1 MQSAHA
7 SSVKASPADINPSSM
22 SPSHSQPTL
31 DTTRFIARHVA
42 GLRRSGIRDFFELV
56 AKTDGVIS
64 LGIGEPDFDTP
75 EPIRNA
81 VKTAMDTGKTHY
93 TSNLG
98 LPELRKEIGRYAESH
113 FKVSYRP
120 DDEVLVTVGV
130 SEGLDL
136 ALRSLLNPGDK
147 VLYHQPCYVSYA
159 PSVELVHAVGVPVA
173 TSAAE
178 QFSLDEPA
186 LRAAWQPGC
195 KLLLLNLPCNPTG
208 GVCSKE
214 QLERIARFAIEK
226 DLIVIS
232 DEIYSELIFE
242 GMHTSIASLPGMR
255 DRTLLLHGF
264 SKAFAMTGFRLGYAC
279 GPAPLIEAMMK
290 VHQYSMLCAPSISQE
305 GALAALRLGDDAT
318 KFMRD
323 RYRERRDLFV
333 RRINAAGI
341 KCHLPRG
348 SFYAFPSVVSTGLDE
363 GEFARR
369 LLVEHKVAV
378 VPGTAFG
385 DAGKGHVRAC
395 FTANEQKL
403 NAACDQIEKLL
414 ARLSVKASA

>member
-1 MQSAHA
+1 
-7 SSVKASPADINPSSM
+7 M
-22 SPSHSQPTL
+22 SLSTKPPL
-31 DTTRFIARHVA
+31 DTTRFIARHVS

-75 EPIRNA
+75 QPIRDA

-98 LPELRKEIGRYAESH
+98 QPDLRKEISRYVQGYFNVGYSWE
-113 FKVSYRP
+113 
-120 DDEVLVTVGV
+120 DEILVTVGV
-130 SEGLDL
+130 SEALDL
-136 ALRSLLNPGDK
+136 AMRALLNPGDK

-159 PSVELVHAVGVPVA
+159 PTVELVHGVGVPVA
-173 TSAAE
+173 TSAAQ

-208 GVCSKE
+208 GVCSRE
-214 QLERIARFAIEK
+214 QLERIAKFAIEK

-232 DEIYSELIFE
+232 DEIYCELIFE
-242 GMHTSIASLPGMR
+242 GVHTSIASLPGMR
-255 DRTLLLHGF
+255 ERTLLLHGF

-318 KFMRD
+318 KYMRD

-333 RRINAAGI
+333 RRITAAGLS
-341 KCHLPRG
+341 CHSPRG
-348 SFYAFPSVVSTGLDE
+348 SFYAFPSVANTGLDE
-363 GEFARR
+363 GTFARR
-369 LLVEHKVAV
+369 LLTEQKVAV
-378 VPGTAFG
+378 VPGTALG
-385 DAGKGHVRAC
+385 DAGKGHVCAC

-403 NAACDQIEKLL
+403 SAACDRIEKMLNTL
-414 ARLSVKASA
+414 KAPVGA

>member
-1 MQSAHA
+1 
-7 SSVKASPADINPSSM
+7 M
-22 SPSHSQPTL
+22 STSFSGSF

-75 EPIRNA
+75 QPIRDA
-81 VKTAMDTGKTHY
+81 VTTAMNTGKTHY
-93 TSNLG
+93 TSNMG
-98 LPELRKEIGRYAESH
+98 LPALRAEISRYAEGH

-120 DDEVLVTVGV
+120 DDEILVTVGV

-136 ALRSLLNPGDK
+136 TLRSLLNPGDK
-147 VLYHQPCYVSYA
+147 VMYHQPCYVSYA
-159 PSVELVHAVGVPVA
+159 PSVDLVHAVGVPVSTNA
-173 TSAAE
+173 GDL
-178 QFSLDEPA
+178 FSLDAPA
-186 LRAAWQPGC
+186 LAAAWQPGC

-208 GVCSKE
+208 GVCSRE
-214 QLERIARFAIEK
+214 QLERIAKFAIEK
-226 DLIVIS
+226 DLIVVS
-232 DEIYSELIFE
+232 DVIYSELVFE
-242 GMHTSIASLPGMR
+242 GGHTIIASLPGMQE
-255 DRTLLLHGF
+255 RTILLHGF

-333 RRINAAGI
+333 RRINAAGL

-348 SFYAFPSVVSTGLDE
+348 SFYAFPSVAGTGLNE
-363 GEFARR
+363 GEFARQ
-369 LLVEHKVAV
+369 LLTQYKVAV

-385 DAGKGHVRAC
+385 DAGQGHVRAC
-395 FTANEQKL
+395 FTANEEKL
-403 NAACDQIEKLL
+403 TAACDRIEQLL
-414 ARLSVKASA
+414 ASLASAAKG

>member
-1 MQSAHA
+1 
-7 SSVKASPADINPSSM
+7 M
-22 SPSHSQPTL
+22 SLSTSKPTL

-75 EPIRNA
+75 QPIRDA

-98 LPELRKEIGRYAESH
+98 LPELRKEISRYVEGYFHVPYSWE
-113 FKVSYRP
+113 
-120 DDEVLVTVGV
+120 DEVLVTVGV
-130 SEGLDL
+130 SEALDL
-136 ALRSLLNPGDK
+136 AVRALLNPGDK

-159 PSVELVHAVGVPVA
+159 PTVELVHGVGVPVA
-173 TSAAE
+173 TSAVE

-214 QLERIARFAIEK
+214 QLQRIAKFAIEK

-242 GMHTSIASLPGMR
+242 GTHTSIASLPGMR
-255 DRTLLLHGF
+255 ERTLLLHGF

-341 KCHLPRG
+341 KCHSPRG
-348 SFYAFPSVVSTGLDE
+348 SFYAFPSITSTGLDE

-369 LLVEHKVAV
+369 LLTEFKVAV

-403 NAACDQIEKLL
+403 NAACDRIEQML
-414 ARLSVKASA
+414 ATLNRKASA